1 MRDGTGEQI
10 SPPKSSDR
18 ARLTP
23 LQRRLVAGVAVGAV
37 AIMLIGFIGSYA
49 AVRTLAEAKD
59 FGAFAVLFPIGV
71 DAGILVLL
79 ALDLLLTWLRMPLP
93 LLRHIA
99 WLLTAATIAFNGAA
113 AWGDPVGVGMHAVI
127 PILFVAVVEAA
138 RHAIGTAAD
147 ISAARHM
154 ESVRLSRWLLAP
166 VRTFLLW
173 RRMKLW
179 ELRSYDDVIR
189 LEQER
194 LVERL
199 RLRAAYGRRWR
210 RKAPVEVLIAYRMT
224 RYGRPLAPAE
234 GVVDAPAPAAPIEQ
248 PALGAPAPQ
257 GAPALPAPPPAAPKQ
272 SAPARPAP
280 KTEGA
285 PTAPAPT
292 EQGAP
297 EQPPLD
303 EQPAAHT
310 AEGAPAAEGDAPQDG
325 ERPPTRA
332 EVKQKIRALYDTL
345 DARPGEGQIVR
356 LLEVEADRGYPYKSR
371 RHAQAL
377 RKEIETDEPQLLE
390 RGTDNVRALTGS

>member
-1 MRDGTGEQI
+1 
-10 SPPKSSDR
+10 
-18 ARLTP
+18 
-23 LQRRLVAGVAVGAV
+23 
-37 AIMLIGFIGSYA
+37 MLIGFIGSYA
-49 AVRTLAEAKD
+49 AVRTLAEAKH
-59 FGAFAVLFPIGV
+59 FGAFAVLFPIGL

-189 LEQER
+189 LEQAR

-199 RLRAAYGRRWR
+199 RLRAEYGRMWR
-210 RKAPVEVLIAYRMT
+210 QHAPVEVLIAYRMT

-234 GVVDAPAPAAPIEQ
+234 GAVAAPAPAAPIEQ
-248 PALGAPAPQ
+248 PALDAPAPQ
-257 GAPALPAPPPAAPKQ
+257 GAPALPAPPPAAPES

-285 PTAPAPT
+285 PTALTPT
-292 EQGAP
+292 DQGAP
-297 EQPPLD
+297 AQPALD
-303 EQPAAHT
+303 EQPT
-310 AEGAPAAEGDAPQDG
+310 APTTEDTPAAAEGDTPRGD
-325 ERPPTRA
+325 RPPTRT
-332 EVKQKIRALYDTL
+332 EVKNKIRALYDTL
-345 DARPGEGQIVR
+345 DARPGEGVIVK
-356 LLEVEADRGYPYKSR
+356 LLEDEAKRGYPYTSR

-377 RKEIETDEPQLLE
+377 RKEIETAEPKLLE
-390 RGTDNVRALTGS
+390 RGTDNVTALTGS

>member
-199 RLRAAYGRRWR
+199 RLRAEYGRRWR

-234 GVVDAPAPAAPIEQ
+234 GVVDVPAPAAPIEQ

-257 GAPALPAPPPAAPKQ
+257 GAPVLP
-272 SAPARPAP
+272 
-280 KTEGA
+280 
-285 PTAPAPT
+285 
-292 EQGAP
+292 
-297 EQPPLD
+297 
-303 EQPAAHT
+303 
-310 AEGAPAAEGDAPQDG
+310 
-325 ERPPTRA
+325 
-332 EVKQKIRALYDTL
+332 
-345 DARPGEGQIVR
+345 
-356 LLEVEADRGYPYKSR
+356 
-371 RHAQAL
+371 
-377 RKEIETDEPQLLE
+377 
-390 RGTDNVRALTGS
+390 